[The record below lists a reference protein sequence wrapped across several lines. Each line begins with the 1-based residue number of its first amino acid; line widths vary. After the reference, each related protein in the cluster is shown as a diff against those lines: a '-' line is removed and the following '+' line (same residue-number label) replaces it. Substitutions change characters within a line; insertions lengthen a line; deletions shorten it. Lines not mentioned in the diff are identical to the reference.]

1 MLYVRA
7 VHVSGAI
14 PDTEIGSIQSRI
26 DPHSLKHGQIKPLEF
41 ETLNSADG
49 ARLVLITSFVHFV
62 S

>member
-14 PDTEIGSIQSRI
+14 PETEIGSIQSKI

-41 ETLNSADG
+41 ETFNSADG
-49 ARLVLITSFVHFV
+49 ARLVSLISFVYFV